1 MQDALIFLL
10 PLTLL
15 LVPIVGRLRLRR
27 HAPTRKAAYARLDA
41 VRSALLS
48 KLPSLG
54 LGHQPDVYVT
64 DRFAAHRLLVRG
76 AAAGGAFSGR
86 PPSIVPSAVL
96 SRRRHYNINS
106 APYGPL
112 WRAVCRN
119 LTAEILHPSRLHRYG
134 PARRRA
140 LGDLVADLDRQRS
153 SGSGGVV
160 LATESLGEAM
170 FGLLAAMCFGGGVD
184 VLARRRCAPMCWP
197 RRLWEGRVVDPMV
210 ARERAEAAALGGG
223 SGREGGAGR
232 VRKGILCG

>member
-1 MQDALIFLL
+1 MQYALIFLL

-15 LVPIVGRLRLRR
+15 LVHIVGCLRLR
-27 HAPTRKAAYARLDA
+27 HAPTRKAAYARLA
-41 VRSALLS
+41 AFRSALLS
-48 KLPSLG
+48 KLPTLG
-54 LGHQPDVYVT
+54 LGRPDVYVT

-76 AAAGGAFSGR
+76 AAAGGAFSDC

-119 LTAEILHPSRLHRYG
+119 LTVKILHPSRLRRY
-134 PARRRA
+134 ARRRA

-160 LATESLGEAM
+160 LAAESLGEAM

-184 VLARRRCAPMCWP
+184 VLARRRCASPASMCSDV
-197 RRLWEGRVVDPMV
+197 L
-210 ARERAEAAALGGG
+210 A
-223 SGREGGAGR
+223 
-232 VRKGILCG
+232 